1 MRRLRRP
8 RRFLVIAVSI
18 AVLAAALSACV
29 PPPQPPPEPVP
40 PTSLARNLPVATTVR
55 WFVDES
61 RGIPPYGDF
70 GGTDARPIPTTVWYP
85 TDRGA
90 GPYPLVIFAA
100 GYNAGPDDYATL
112 LSRIASAGYV
122 VAAPLYPIL
131 SGWPAGPSDVVGW
144 PDVFTDTGFVTT
156 EMLVL
161 SAWGDPELGGMIDPQ
176 RIAVA
181 GHSDGA
187 LISFSQGYV
196 AFRSDPRVRAVISY
210 SAALDEPNTIYQPNG
225 RAFLHIL
232 SDNDEYNNFEYADQ
246 WDMANLGDPRWTVGL
261 WNASHAGPYM
271 DPEDPHFEMVVGTTV
286 AFLDHALKGASSI
299 GLFFE
304 VAGRPE
310 LGAFI
315 G

>member
-1 MRRLRRP
+1 MRRFRTTRRL
-8 RRFLVIAVSI
+8 LVVAISI
-18 AVLAAALSACV
+18 AVLATALSACV
-29 PPPQPPPEPVP
+29 PPPQPPPEPVA
-40 PTSLARNLPVATTVR
+40 PTSLARDLPVASTIR
-55 WFVDES
+55 WFDDPT
-61 RGIPPYGDF
+61 RIIPPYGSF
-70 GGTDARPIPTTVWYP
+70 GGTDTRPIPTTVWYP

-100 GYNAGPDDYATL
+100 GYNAGPDNYAAL

-122 VAAPLYPIL
+122 VAAPYYPIL

-144 PDVFTDTGFVTT
+144 PDVFPDTGFVTT
-156 EMLVL
+156 AMLNS

-187 LISFSQGYV
+187 LISFSDGYV

-225 RAFLHIL
+225 RAFLHL
-232 SDNDEYNNFEYADQ
+232 VSDTDEFNDFEHTLQ
-246 WDMANLGDPRWTVGL
+246 WDWDNLVDPRWTIAL

-271 DPEDPHFEMVVGTTV
+271 DPSDDHFDAVVGITV
-286 AFLDHALKGASSI
+286 AFLDHTLKGASTLD
-299 GLFFE
+299 LFLQ
-304 VAGRPE
+304 VVNRPE
-310 LGAFI
+310 LASFMG
-315 G
+315 